1 MRIITQLIRIIV
13 AEDMD
18 VLREHFCKLI
28 NNESDMSLIGVA
40 SSGKEVLRLVSE
52 LTSPPDIILMDIEMD
67 VKHDGIMTAQ
77 KVLELYPN
85 IRIIFLTVHEDEE
98 TIFSAFDTGAVDYV
112 LKTSTSEAI
121 IQSIRSAQTGLVQ
134 VRPEVAYKIKNEFS
148 RIRRNQEALMAATL
162 LLSQMTP
169 SELAVLNLLL
179 KDMKIAQIAKERQVE
194 LSTIKTQIN
203 MILKKFDKKRTKE
216 VTALLR
222 ELNVTSFIQSRL
234 GGGS

>member
-1 MRIITQLIRIIV
+1 MRDITELIRIIV

-18 VLREHFCKLI
+18 VLRDHFCKLI
-28 NNESDMSLIGVA
+28 SQEKDMSIIGRA
-40 SSGKEVLRLVSE
+40 ASGKEVLALVAE
-52 LTSPPDIILMDIEMD
+52 LGAPDIILMDIEMD

-77 KVLELYPN
+77 KVLEKHPDT
-85 IRIIFLTVHEDEE
+85 RIVFLTVHEDEE

-112 LKTSTSEAI
+112 LKTSSSEAI
-121 IQSIRSAQTGLVQ
+121 VQSIRSAHSGVVS

-169 SELAVLNLLL
+169 SELAILNLLL
-179 KDMKIAQIAKERQVE
+179 KDMKIPQIAKERQVE

-222 ELNVTSFIQSRL
+222 ELNVTSFIQNRL

>member
-1 MRIITQLIRIIV
+1 MRDITELIRIIV
-13 AEDMD
+13 AEDLD

-28 NNESDMSLIGVA
+28 GNESDMSVIGQA
-40 SSGKEVLRLVSE
+40 ASGKEVLQLISE
-52 LTSPPDIILMDIEMD
+52 LGTPNIILMDIEMD

-77 KVLELYPN
+77 KVLEQHPN

-112 LKTSTSEAI
+112 LKTSSSEAI
-121 IQSIRSAQTGLVQ
+121 IQSIRSAHAGLVQ

-169 SELAVLNLLL
+169 SELAVLDLLL

-194 LSTIKTQIN
+194 QSTIKTQIN

-222 ELNVTSFIQSRL
+222 ELNVTSFIESRL
-234 GGGS
+234 RGG

>member
-1 MRIITQLIRIIV
+1 MRDITELIRIIV

-28 NNESDMSLIGVA
+28 SHEKDMDVIGQA

-52 LTSPPDIILMDIEMD
+52 LGAPDIILMDIEMD

-77 KVLELYPN
+77 KVLEQYPDT
-85 IRIIFLTVHEDEE
+85 RIIFLTVHEDEE

-121 IQSIRSAQTGLVQ
+121 IQSIRSAQSGLVQ

-216 VTALLR
+216 ITALLR
-222 ELNVTSFIQSRL
+222 ELNVTSFIQNRL
-234 GGGS
+234 GGGA

>member
-1 MRIITQLIRIIV
+1 MRDITQLIRIIV

-28 NNESDMSLIGVA
+28 NNETDMSLIGAA
-40 SSGKEVLRLVSE
+40 SNGKEVLKLVSE
-52 LTSPPDIILMDIEMD
+52 LTTPPDIILMDIEMD

-98 TIFSAFDTGAVDYV
+98 TIFRAFDTGAVDYV
-112 LKTSTSEAI
+112 LKTSTSEVI

-234 GGGS
+234 GAGS

>member
-1 MRIITQLIRIIV
+1 MAELIRIIV
-13 AEDMD
+13 AEDLD

-28 NNESDMSLIGVA
+28 QHEEDLSVIGQA
-40 SSGKEVLRLVSE
+40 ASGKEVLRLIAE
-52 LTSPPDIILMDIEMD
+52 LGPPDIILMDIEMD
-67 VKHDGIMTAQ
+67 VKHDGIMTAK
-77 KVLELYPN
+77 KVLEQHPET
-85 IRIIFLTVHEDEE
+85 RIIFLTVHEDEE
-98 TIFSAFDTGAVDYV
+98 TVFSAFDTGAVDYV

-121 IQSIRSAQTGLVQ
+121 VQSIRSAHSGLVQ

-194 LSTIKTQIN
+194 QSTIKTQIN

-234 GGGS
+234 GGG